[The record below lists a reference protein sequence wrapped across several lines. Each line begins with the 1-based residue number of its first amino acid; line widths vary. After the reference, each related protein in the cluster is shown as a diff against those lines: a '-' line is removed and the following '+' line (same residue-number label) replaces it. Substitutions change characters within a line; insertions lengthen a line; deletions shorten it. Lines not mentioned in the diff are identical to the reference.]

1 MSTSVFAKLRN
12 GSWTTCNAA
21 RVVSIA
27 SPLPTRIKYVIFV
40 STGLHLPYNV
50 FVTHAVITAPELIP
64 NHILYINNIQVK
76 KQNKTHTLKGRT
88 CLQIIRS
95 MFWSLNELKWMSSC
109 FETGYPINS
118 LPPFWGHMVQSQIPV
133 ILPRWLSPRPR
144 GSQRAYVSFS
154 SCSLFSMMVWR
165 MLEVTSPLH
174 DPTAIIPHAKA
185 VTPAT

>member
-27 SPLPTRIKYVIFV
+27 SPLPTHIKYVILV
-40 STGLHLPYNV
+40 STGLHLPYN
-50 FVTHAVITAPELIP
+50 
-64 NHILYINNIQVK
+64 
-76 KQNKTHTLKGRT
+76 HTLKGRT

-109 FETGYPINS
+109 FETGLKTNS